1 MTPSDVE
8 ALILQALENLNEEH
22 PADRKL
28 NVRPEMVLFGRNAE
42 LDSLSLVSLVVEVET
57 LLNNRHGIDV
67 VLADERAMA
76 RDVLPFTNVG
86 TLRDYIVEL
95 IG

>member
-1 MTPSDVE
+1 
-8 ALILQALENLNEEH
+8 
-22 PADRKL
+22 
-28 NVRPEMVLFGRNAE
+28 
-42 LDSLSLVSLVVEVET
+42 VSLVVEVET